1 MTASTRP
8 GRLSWTPLGV
18 RMGFTSEAPQ
28 REQIIAAI
36 GRMCWLQMP
45 THPHYLDSPAVR
57 HVVLVVLHQ
66 RHDQLHRVGVAQLNG
81 GRQLIGLEDTLGTRS
96 YVLDLDDEA
105 IYVLAELP
113 PAPSAHPSPA
123 ALPARTTPTTKER
136 TR

>member
-1 MTASTRP
+1 MTVSTQYD
-8 GRLSWTPLGV
+8 RLSWTPLGM

-28 REQIIAAI
+28 RQQILAAI

-66 RHDQLHRVGVAQLNG
+66 RHDQLHRVGVSQLNG
-81 GRQLIGLEDTLGTRS
+81 GYQLIGLEDTHGTRS

-105 IYVLAELP
+105 LYVLAEFA
-113 PAPSAHPSPA
+113 PASSTRTSSAAPR
-123 ALPARTTPTTKER
+123 ARTTSTTKER